1 MSNRSSDV
9 VKMLKDLAEKEVEA
23 ATQALAAAM
32 KIADEAQ
39 SKYDVLLS
47 YRGEYSQNLS
57 QSLESGISAQA
68 YQNFNSFFKKLDQAV
83 NGQLQMVQTAKQH
96 VQMQKKRWQET
107 QRKKLSY
114 EVLSQR
120 QDDKALK
127 VAQKKDQKLMDEF
140 AMRTSKPH
148 K

>member
-1 MSNRSSDV
+1 
-9 VKMLKDLAEKEVEA
+9 
-23 ATQALAAAM
+23 
-32 KIADEAQ
+32 
-39 SKYDVLLS
+39 
-47 YRGEYSQNLS
+47 
-57 QSLESGISAQA
+57 
-68 YQNFNSFFKKLDQAV
+68 
-83 NGQLQMVQTAKQH
+83 MVQTAKQH

-140 AMRTSKPH
+140 AMRTSKPQ